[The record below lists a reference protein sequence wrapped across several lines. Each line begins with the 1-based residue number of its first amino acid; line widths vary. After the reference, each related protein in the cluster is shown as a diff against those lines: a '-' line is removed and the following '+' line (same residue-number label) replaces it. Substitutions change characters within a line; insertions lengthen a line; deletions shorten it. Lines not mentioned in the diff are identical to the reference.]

1 MNLHDELLPQD
12 APLSDRFE
20 QIGAW
25 LRSMGYQVI
34 HSGGCDDDTDFDV
47 AFCPGL
53 PDPNGA
59 NHRWHYHSDTRQG
72 LAKSLVRHV
81 WRWEG

>member
-1 MNLHDELLPQD
+1 MNLLDELLPQD

-25 LRSMGYQVI
+25 VRSMGYEPR
-34 HSGGCDDDTDFDV
+34 HYSGCDDDTDWDV
-47 AFCPGL
+47 TFVPGSPS
-53 PDPNGA
+53 PDGRS
-59 NHRWHYHSDTRQG
+59 HRWTYHSDTRQG

-81 WRWEG
+81 WRWE